1 MRLRRRSLEAR
12 LIAVSLGWIVLA
24 LGLAAFVLSGL
35 YREHVEREHAERI
48 GGYLEELAAA
58 LDVTAEGTLAL
69 QRDLSDPLFR
79 RPYSG
84 LYWDVTVDG
93 RTVLHSR
100 SLWDHAL
107 AQPAGSAAAGTP
119 VMLRGPERQQLRA
132 WTRTAAR
139 PAVKNCITTRQ
150 TTRRPISS
158 SSRSGTSSCRWRCRS
173 NSPLRP
179 PTGCMPRCGCR

>member
-132 WTRTAAR
+132 WTVPTPRTTGK
-139 PAVKNCITTRQ
+139 P
-150 TTRRPISS
+150 
-158 SSRSGTSSCRWRCRS
+158 
-173 NSPLRP
+173 SP
-179 PTGCMPRCGCR
+179 T